1 MKGELGWSLRY
12 FPHRVF
18 QRGKRKRALFPRRT
32 LTATMERK
40 SSKCIITNHGISG
53 RHEPPDIMHCEE
65 VKEQKQ
71 ERPNIRQLAHAVRKK
86 KVKKLRKLL
95 QQCHE

>member
-18 QRGKRKRALFPRRT
+18 QRGKRKTALFPRRT

-40 SSKCIITNHGISG
+40 SSKFIITNHGISG

-65 VKEQKQ
+65 EKKQ
-71 ERPNIRQLAHAVRKK
+71 ERPNIRQLAHAVKK
-86 KVKKLRKLL
+86 QQQQKKARN
-95 QQCHE
+95 